1 MSPLNGP
8 VEPVEPVRPSQPS
21 QTSQTRQS
29 NRAGHRRRTRPP
41 APSPA
46 TAPRTADQAAAQD
59 AAALRQA
66 LQADLNRIRPAS
78 TLDGPPG
85 EAVLTAPQPL
95 VALCGLPGTGKS
107 HFAAALAR
115 QVSGVIL
122 GSDRLRKVLIPQ
134 PKYTRAEHAR
144 VFAAGHRL
152 LEQLLDEGYRVIFDA
167 TNLNEK
173 IREPLYRIAERTGAQ
188 LILVEFTAPVGLIR
202 RRLEQRA
209 AGLNSDGWS
218 DADWRIYCRLR
229 PAAEPIE
236 RPHVSVDSSRNIGPA
251 LNEVARLV
259 GAQPTAN
266 RTGDSKSGNRRLDN
280 RSPGPVAGGNGP

>member
-8 VEPVEPVRPSQPS
+8 VEPVEPVEPVRPRQPSQPS
-21 QTSQTRQS
+21 QPSQPVKTRRTRQT
-29 NRAGHRRRTRPP
+29 NHAGRAGHRRRTRPP

-46 TAPRTADQAAAQD
+46 TAARTADQAVAQD

-78 TLDGPPG
+78 TAAGPPG

-122 GSDRLRKVLIPQ
+122 GSDRLRKVLIAR

-167 TNLNEK
+167 ANLNEK

-202 RRLEQRA
+202 RRLERRA
-209 AGLNSDGWS
+209 AGLSSDGWS

-229 PAAEPIE
+229 PAAEPME
-236 RPHVSVDSSRNIGPA
+236 RPHVSVDSSRDIGPA

-259 GAQPTAN
+259 GAQPTV
-266 RTGDSKSGNRRLDN
+266 N
-280 RSPGPVAGGNGP
+280 RSVD

>member
-8 VEPVEPVRPSQPS
+8 VEPVEPGRPRQPNRTNQFS
-21 QTSQTRQS
+21 QS
-29 NRAGHRRRTRPP
+29 NRTGHRPRTRSP

-46 TAPRTADQAAAQD
+46 TASRTADQAVAQD

-78 TLDGPPG
+78 TVEGPPG
-85 EAVLTAPQPL
+85 EAVPTAPPPL

-115 QVSGVIL
+115 RVSGVIL

-134 PKYTRAEHAR
+134 PKYTRAEHVR
-144 VFAAGHRL
+144 VFAAAHRL

-188 LILVEFTAPVGLIR
+188 LILVEFAAPVGLVH

-209 AGLNSDGWS
+209 AGLSSDGWS

-236 RPHVSVDSSRNIGPA
+236 RPHVSVDSSRDIRPA

>member
-8 VEPVEPVRPSQPS
+8 VEPVEPVEPVRPRQPS
-21 QTSQTRQS
+21 QTRRTRQS

-41 APSPA
+41 APSQA
-46 TAPRTADQAAAQD
+46 TASRTADQAVAQD

-66 LQADLNRIRPAS
+66 LQAELNRIRPAS
-78 TLDGPPG
+78 TADGPPG
-85 EAVLTAPQPL
+85 EAIPTAPQPL

-152 LEQLLDEGYRVIFDA
+152 LEQLLNEGYRVIFDA
-167 TNLNEK
+167 ANLNEK

-188 LILVEFTAPVGLIR
+188 LILVEFTAPVGLVR

-209 AGLNSDGWS
+209 AGLSSDGWS

-251 LNEVARLV
+251 LNEVAQLV
-259 GAQPTAN
+259 GAQPTV
-266 RTGDSKSGNRRLDN
+266 N
-280 RSPGPVAGGNGP
+280 RSVD

>member
-8 VEPVEPVRPSQPS
+8 VGPVEPGRPRQPNRTNQFS
-21 QTSQTRQS
+21 QS
-29 NRAGHRRRTRPP
+29 NGTGHRPRTRPP

-46 TAPRTADQAAAQD
+46 TASRTSDQAAAQD

-78 TLDGPPG
+78 TVGGPPG
-85 EAVLTAPQPL
+85 EAVPTAPPPL

-115 QVSGVIL
+115 RVSGVIL

-144 VFAAGHRL
+144 VFAAAHRL

-188 LILVEFTAPVGLIR
+188 LILVEFAAPVGLVR

-209 AGLNSDGWS
+209 AGLSFDGWS

-236 RPHVSVDSSRNIGPA
+236 RPHVSVDSSRDIRPA
-251 LNEVARLV
+251 LNEVARLI
-259 GAQPTAN
+259 
-266 RTGDSKSGNRRLDN
+266 N
-280 RSPGPVAGGNGP
+280 RSAAYS

>member
-8 VEPVEPVRPSQPS
+8 VEPVEPVEPVRPRQPR
-21 QTSQTRQS
+21 QTRRTRQS
-29 NRAGHRRRTRPP
+29 NRTGHRRRTRPP

-46 TAPRTADQAAAQD
+46 TAARTADQAAAQD

-78 TLDGPPG
+78 TADGPPG
-85 EAVLTAPQPL
+85 EAIPTAPQPL

-152 LEQLLDEGYRVIFDA
+152 LEQLL
-167 TNLNEK
+167 
-173 IREPLYRIAERTGAQ
+173 
-188 LILVEFTAPVGLIR
+188 VGLVR

-251 LNEVARLV
+251 LNEVAQLV
-259 GAQPTAN
+259 GAQPTV
-266 RTGDSKSGNRRLDN
+266 N
-280 RSPGPVAGGNGP
+280 RSVD